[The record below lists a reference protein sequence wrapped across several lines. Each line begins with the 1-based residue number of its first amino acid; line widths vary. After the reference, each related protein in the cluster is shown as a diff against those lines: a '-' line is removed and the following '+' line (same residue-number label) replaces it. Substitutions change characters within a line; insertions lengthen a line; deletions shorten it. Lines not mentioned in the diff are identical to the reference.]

1 MGLLCNGGL
10 RSWGYRL
17 VAAARWVLRAS
28 KRAHARARVCA
39 CVRVR
44 LCWGGGGAWGNKK
57 GEGMGALR
65 VGRQECAETRKE
77 AGGTVTVGDL
87 LIVFGSLARG

>member
-1 MGLLCNGGL
+1 
-10 RSWGYRL
+10 
-17 VAAARWVLRAS
+17 
-28 KRAHARARVCA
+28 
-39 CVRVR
+39 
-44 LCWGGGGAWGNKK
+44 
-57 GEGMGALR
+57 MGALR